1 MCISTFSC
9 VHTPFVHVMMR
20 HLTVFPLIIQPG
32 SKFPDHVNISR
43 ILVWK
48 SNRQLQKHIM
58 DLFEVIKCSTQVP
71 TVHYV
76 HNFKGITYK
85 SESPDSP
92 ALLNCFP
99 INICSTVL
107 PA

>member
-1 MCISTFSC
+1 
-9 VHTPFVHVMMR
+9 MMR

-71 TVHYV
+71 TVHSFDQQLYAISQQV
-76 HNFKGITYK
+76 KWSRSGIFEPHILRLVGFHSLST
-85 SESPDSP
+85 
-92 ALLNCFP
+92 FFR
-99 INICSTVL
+99 IN
-107 PA
+107 